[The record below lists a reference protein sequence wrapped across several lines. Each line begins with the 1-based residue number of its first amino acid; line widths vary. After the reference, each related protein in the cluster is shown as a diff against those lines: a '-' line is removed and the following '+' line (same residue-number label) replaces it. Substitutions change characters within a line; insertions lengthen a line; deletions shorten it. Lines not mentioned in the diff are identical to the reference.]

1 MKVKFFRGILRQ
13 LSVLLKNN
21 FKKKKG
27 QRSEVIKKFDVFFY
41 KIHEIQTQ
49 IALEDFMLEDP
60 NAQRIPLKK
69 TFCSKML
76 KINLRDDFEQK
87 VFLSAMHC
95 ALGFPNIKSSFGN
108 NSFFRCWFYNKEK
121 TKSWEC

>member
-1 MKVKFFRGILRQ
+1 MKGKFFRGILRQ

-49 IALEDFMLEDP
+49 FSLEMTRFFVVGFTTKRKQNHESVHV
-60 NAQRIPLKK
+60 N
-69 TFCSKML
+69 
-76 KINLRDDFEQK
+76 
-87 VFLSAMHC
+87 V
-95 ALGFPNIKSSFGN
+95 FPNHPQT
-108 NSFFRCWFYNKEK
+108 C
-121 TKSWEC
+121 

>member
-1 MKVKFFRGILRQ
+1 MKGKFFRGILRQ

-49 IALEDFMLEDP
+49 FSLEMTRFFVVGFTTKRKQ
-60 NAQRIPLKK
+60 NHG
-69 TFCSKML
+69 SV
-76 KINLRDDFEQK
+76 N
-87 VFLSAMHC
+87 VNV
-95 ALGFPNIKSSFGN
+95 FPNYPQRTLKQ
-108 NSFFRCWFYNKEK
+108 NK
-121 TKSWEC
+121 